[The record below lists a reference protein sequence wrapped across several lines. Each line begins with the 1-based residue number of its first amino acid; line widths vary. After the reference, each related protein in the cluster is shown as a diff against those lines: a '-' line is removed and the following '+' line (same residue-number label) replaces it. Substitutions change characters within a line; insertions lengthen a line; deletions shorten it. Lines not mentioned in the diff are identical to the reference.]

1 MALVIKTYAGWTLAI
16 AVSVLMSR
24 VQRPDTQ
31 HYFKKANFCQG
42 VPHMALWLRVW
53 AQDSDSICSHFVSLT

>member
-1 MALVIKTYAGWTLAI
+1 MALVIKTCAGWTLAI
-16 AVSVLMSR
+16 AVSVLISR

-42 VPHMALWLRVW
+42 GIVAK
-53 AQDSDSICSHFVSLT
+53 SLGTGFR